1 METIQV
7 ILGIIGLV
15 NTLMI
20 FYLGTLEKRL
30 SAMQAKLE
38 RTVDKEDVTRVV
50 ELEIKAVVI
59 EQINLKED
67 LHRIELKVDK
77 LLDKMIK

>member
-1 METIQV
+1 METINV

-30 SAMQAKLE
+30 SNMQAKL
-38 RTVDKEDVTRVV
+38 DKTAEKEEVNKIIN
-50 ELEIKAVVI
+50 LEIKAVLN
-59 EQINLKED
+59 EQKNQKED
-67 LHRIELKVDK
+67 LLRIEDK
-77 LLDKMIK
+77 LDKILQKR